1 MTSKV
6 VKGQERL
13 AKIKAVSER
22 RALRDEV
29 RNYSAFTGKLFTQTQ
44 EEVLTKPAV
53 DERKTPDCGVRR
65 PAPSVDEYGKIDGL
79 SSKGK
84 KLLEGRRSVDLAPE
98 VDSDAEQLAVAAE
111 EED

>member
-1 MTSKV
+1 MTIKV

-29 RNYSAFTGKLFTQTQ
+29 RSYSALTGKLITQAQ
-44 EEVLTKPAV
+44 EEIVTKPVV

-65 PAPSVDEYGKIDGL
+65 PAPSVDDYGKIDGL
-79 SSKGK
+79 NSKGK
-84 KLLEGRRSVDLAPE
+84 RLLEGRRSVDLAPDA
-98 VDSDAEQLAVAAE
+98 DSDAEQLAVAAE
-111 EED
+111 EEE

>member
-29 RNYSAFTGKLFTQTQ
+29 RSYSAFTGKLFTQTQ
-44 EEVLTKPAV
+44 EEVVTKPVV

-65 PAPSVDEYGKIDGL
+65 TTPGVDEYSRNG
-79 SSKGK
+79 GK
-84 KLLEGRRSVDLAPE
+84 KRPEGRRSVDLAPDTE
-98 VDSDAEQLAVAAE
+98 SDAEVLAIQAE